1 MKKIRVDFSK
11 SGELEC
17 LRPVS
22 KIAST
27 CYEAERSGI
36 PIFMDEETTII
47 YAPICT
53 KSHFEMFYG
62 NVFEE
67 EEENGSILADGK
79 DN

>member
-11 SGELEC
+11 CGDLEG
-17 LRPVS
+17 LRPIS

-27 CYEAERSGI
+27 LRKEELGGN

-53 KSHFEMFYG
+53 RSHFEAFYG
-62 NVFEE
+62 KVFEE
-67 EEENGSILADGK
+67 EEKKND
-79 DN
+79 